1 MDLGI
6 SVQRAE
12 DIEKRMDELEEEL
25 NSLDNCEDR
34 KYAKKRTKEILKESR
49 KLTMELMKA
58 VSKFA
63 KKNKIL
69 EKEDQTDL
77 DELIEDRKEKKT
89 KKEK

>member
-34 KYAKKRTKEILKESR
+34 KYAKKRTKEILRESR

-63 KKNKIL
+63 KKNKLIDN
-69 EKEDQTDL
+69 ESQNDL
-77 DELIEDRKEKKT
+77 DGLINDRKQKRC

>member
-1 MDLGI
+1 MNLGI

-12 DIEKRMDELEEEL
+12 EIEKRMDELGEEL
-25 NSLDNCEDR
+25 NSLDSCEDR

-49 KLTMELMKA
+49 KLTMELMLA

-69 EKEDQTDL
+69 AEEDQADL
-77 DELIEDRKEKKT
+77 DGLIEDRKTKKT
-89 KKEK
+89 KVEK